1 MLAAFVTT
9 ILFSISAVSGS
20 RSSRILGGT
29 EAHFWRLC
37 FATLLLGLVAHTV
50 GGALA
55 GSAFPILFV
64 SGCVG
69 FGISDLALFQ
79 TLPRLGSRL
88 SVMFGSC
95 LASPIATLIEWLWLG
110 TRLTPAQLACSFTI
124 LAGVAIALTPGH
136 HLSISRKQWGWG
148 ICFGLV
154 AAAGQGFGAVLSRKA
169 YAVALQAHE
178 NIDGLTAA
186 YQRIVGG
193 MAVTIPAFLVVKRS
207 AFAQTILAGA
217 AARKAMAAQK
227 SGAWREALPWVLLN
241 GLAGPALGVACYQW
255 ALKNYPTGVVLPIVA
270 ITPLVIIPFSRYLEG
285 ERPTMRSLL
294 GGCIAVAGAVALAF
308 VGRH

>member
-20 RSSRILGGT
+20 RSSRVLGGT

-37 FATLLLGLVAHTV
+37 FATLLLGLIAHTI

-55 GSAFPILFV
+55 GAAFPILFV

-95 LASPIATLIEWLWLG
+95 LASPIAALIEWLWLG
-110 TRLTPAQLACSFTI
+110 TKLTPAQLLCSFTI
-124 LAGVAIALTPGH
+124 LTGVAIALTPGH
-136 HLSISRKQWGWG
+136 HLSISRRQWGWG
-148 ICFGLV
+148 IFFGLL

-169 YAVALQAHE
+169 YAVAVQAHE
-178 NIDGLTAA
+178 NIDGITAA

-193 MAVTIPAFLVVKRS
+193 MAVTVPAFLVVKR
-207 AFAQTILAGA
+207 AALAQSIFAGA
-217 AARKAMAAQK
+217 GERRAMGLEK
-227 SGAWREALPWVLLN
+227 REAWRRALPWVLLN

-270 ITPLVIIPFSRYLEG
+270 ITPLVIIPFSTYLEG
-285 ERPTMRSLL
+285 ERPTLRSLL
-294 GGCIAVAGAVALAF
+294 GGAIAVIGAVALAF